1 MVNLKGKE
9 NSVDPKQNSFIN
21 TLIPYILT
29 NLKTQIFI
37 FCTKMGIGGG
47 TSSAEKGGWDGMGWD
62 GTVPVPQPQP
72 TGVECQVWTTLIEV
86 R

>member
-47 TSSAEKGGWDGMGWD
+47 TSSAEKGGWDGM
-62 GTVPVPQPQP
+62 VPYQYHSHSPQEWS
-72 TGVECQVWTTLIEV
+72 VEWSVKCG
-86 R
+86 RH